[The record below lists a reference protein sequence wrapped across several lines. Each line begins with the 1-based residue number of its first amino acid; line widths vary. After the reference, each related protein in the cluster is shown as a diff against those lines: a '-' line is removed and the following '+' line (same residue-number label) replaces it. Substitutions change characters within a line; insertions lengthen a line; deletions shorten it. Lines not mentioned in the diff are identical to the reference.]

1 MADKITNQELRR
13 LLLELGFVPGEPA
26 QNNHRAFRHPGSGCV
41 IVLPDNRDEDN
52 ARRADVAGVRDHL
65 AQQGHLDEVL
75 FDRFLIEGKLPVS

>member
-1 MADKITNQELRR
+1 
-13 LLLELGFVPGEPA
+13 
-26 QNNHRAFRHPGSGCV
+26 V